1 MQPKEQQWRDLFGSE
16 YERIIRYGKA
26 ITDPD
31 DKRVFW
37 DSILEAK
44 RADPHW
50 SFDSISPSKRTATE
64 RARDACIDS
73 VKRLRR
79 PVVPDGS

>member
-1 MQPKEQQWRDLFGSE
+1 MKENDWAALFGSE
-16 YERIIRYGKA
+16 WERIRRYGSA
-26 ITDPD
+26 IMDKD

-44 RADPHW
+44 KQDPHW

-64 RARDACIDS
+64 RARDACVS
-73 VKRLRR
+73 FVRGLRK
-79 PVVPDGS
+79 PKEKEST